1 MVNLFRRVL
10 RTGIPL
16 VVLGFCHSVLSADEA
31 TGTVNLELAGLAKAD
46 GSVFIAVFDSS
57 DTWLSEDTFAGREV
71 VITDALEGD
80 LVLVQLQL
88 PPGEYALS
96 IFYDRNGNGEMD
108 TNFIGIPKE
117 PIAMSNNAKM
127 KFGPPKYD
135 DAVFTLSDQ
144 PLTQRIQF
152 KEL

>member
-1 MVNLFRRVL
+1 MLNLFRRVL
-10 RTGIPL
+10 RTAIPF
-16 VVLGFCHSVLSADEA
+16 VVLGFCHSALCADGA

-57 DTWLSEDTFAGREV
+57 KTWLSENTFAGREV
-71 VITDALEGD
+71 VIADALEGD